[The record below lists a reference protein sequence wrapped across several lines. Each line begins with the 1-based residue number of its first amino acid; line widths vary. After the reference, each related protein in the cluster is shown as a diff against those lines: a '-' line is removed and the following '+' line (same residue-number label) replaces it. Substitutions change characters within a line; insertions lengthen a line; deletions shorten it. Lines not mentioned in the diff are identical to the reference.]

1 MCSCDVLS
9 DWSLKSIGKE
19 NIMIEEEVFMR
30 VETDLS
36 CEGTSE
42 VRVRMCMLEHM
53 PSGKD

>member
-1 MCSCDVLS
+1 
-9 DWSLKSIGKE
+9 
-19 NIMIEEEVFMR
+19 MIEEEVFMR